1 MNLSRIKERNILTKP
16 SGFDKKYRPV
26 EMRLL
31 PNTLYKNGTQPILVP
46 RGFHAQKAV
55 SLGDPDGTHLIRF
68 YGSLLSRR
76 SNAFYYPAV

>member
-1 MNLSRIKERNILTKP
+1 MINLCRIKKNISIK
-16 SGFDKKYRPV
+16 SSAFDKKYRLV

-31 PNTLYKNGTQPILVP
+31 PNTLYKTGTQPILVP
-46 RGFHAQKAV
+46 RGFHVQKAV

-76 SNAFYYPAV
+76 SNTFYYPAV